1 MTSAP
6 QANYLLIDGAL
17 RADALA
23 SLYAL
28 AEPVEIE
35 PLYLG
40 TRWTELKHLGPLLVA
55 VADSST
61 LIGET
66 WQRAGQQADASLLY
80 SQAPLRAVADHLR
93 RFIAPADAQGNKGLL
108 RLADPL
114 VARHWL
120 GSYQDAQRDAVL
132 GPIQAWH
139 LPPTPHAWVLDAPPE
154 WLTFTRSAASPT
166 WVDEYARFADAQ
178 MQALDQAAR
187 WRFKERLHQRLQHS
201 HSQPLARIENA
212 RLSRWLDERVEEAQ
226 AWGLVSQRS
235 LAIWVEYSLRW
246 GEGFAQ
252 NLQSPYQRWL
262 ARTPSA
268 LKLAPELHIQQ
279 MDSDCLH
286 LTVNKDVQ

>member
-1 MTSAP
+1 MTTAP
-6 QANYLLIDGAL
+6 HANYLLIDGAL

-55 VADSST
+55 VAGSSH

-66 WQRAGQQADASLLY
+66 WQPAGRRADASLLY
-80 SQAPLRAVADHLR
+80 SPAPLQAVADHLR
-93 RFIAPADAQGNKGLL
+93 RFIAPADALGNTGLL

-114 VARHWL
+114 VARYWL

-132 GPIQAWH
+132 GPIQAWY
-139 LPPTPHAWVLDAPPE
+139 LPATPHAWVLDESPA
-154 WLTFTRSAASPT
+154 WLTFTRSAAPPE
-166 WVDEYARFADAQ
+166 WVDEHARFADAQ
-178 MQALDQAAR
+178 MQALDQAAH

-201 HSQPLARIENA
+201 HPQQLARIDNA
-212 RLSRWLDERVEEAQ
+212 RLSHWLDERVEQAQ

-235 LAIWVEYSLRW
+235 LAIWVEHSLRW
-246 GEGFAQ
+246 GEGFTQ
-252 NLQSPYQRWL
+252 DLQSPYQRWL

-286 LTVNKDVQ
+286 FDATKDV